1 MSRGYNTSRGK
12 SKRRFSQTFMYQ
24 DKKVPFVR
32 GGRRVY

>member
-1 MSRGYNTSRGK
+1 MGYNTNQRKSRK
-12 SKRRFSQTFMYQ
+12 RFSQAFMYQ